1 MICIFLNLFIGG
13 GNNTK
18 QVTLTFIMIFRITNF
33 ILVRGDDIL
42 MKEWQKS
49 GNMKLMQNL
58 TSHEMNGILLYVI
71 SP

>member
-1 MICIFLNLFIGG
+1 MRLSTAMICIFLNLFIGG

-42 MKEWQKS
+42 MKE
-49 GNMKLMQNL
+49 
-58 TSHEMNGILLYVI
+58 
-71 SP
+71 